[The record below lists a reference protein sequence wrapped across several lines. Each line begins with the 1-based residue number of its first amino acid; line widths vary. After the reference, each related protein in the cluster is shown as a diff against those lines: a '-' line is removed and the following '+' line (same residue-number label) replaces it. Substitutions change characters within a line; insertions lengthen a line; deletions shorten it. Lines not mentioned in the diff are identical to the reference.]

1 VLASRNGTREL
12 DCDAFFTRPYTNAR
26 SPGELVVEVRIPV
39 LQRDQGW
46 AFEEVA
52 PSYTAHAMVAV
63 SAVADTGGIRAAVA
77 GVPRSP
83 RVVSDPDELAD
94 VADPYRRAVA
104 ADLVQRVSAQA
115 LERVA
120 AA

>member
-1 VLASRNGTREL
+1 VVSH
-12 DCDAFFTRPYTNAR
+12 
-26 SPGELVVEVRIPV
+26 PGELV
-39 LQRDQGW
+39 
-46 AFEEVA
+46 
-52 PSYTAHAMVAV
+52 
-63 SAVADTGGIRAAVA
+63 
-77 GVPRSP
+77 
-83 RVVSDPDELAD
+83 D